1 MARNWL
7 RRAVL
12 ALACASA
19 GLLASCGSSSIE
31 SALSPARFITFGDGF
46 SDLGQNGSRYTVNDG
61 TVNVWTAYMASLY
74 GQTLTTA
81 SAGGLSYARG
91 NARITAK
98 PDAAGNT
105 ATLTVT
111 EQVDS
116 FLASNTLGANDVVII
131 NGGIS
136 DIVAQMAAVT
146 AGTQTGAQ
154 MIANVKQAGRDL
166 GAQVR
171 RLVQAGGKYVVVAG
185 TYNLGRSPWAAAIG
199 QGDLALEA
207 SSRFNEELLISIVD
221 LGANVLYVD
230 AAFHYNL
237 VTSTPANYSLN
248 DATTVVCTS
257 VDPGPGIGTGNGKVN
272 SALCN
277 AGTIGTGLNYG
288 LYTFAD
294 GIYPTPRAHQ
304 LFGEYAYNR
313 LRARW

>member
-12 ALACASA
+12 VLACASA
-19 GLLASCGSSSIE
+19 ALLASCGSSSIE
-31 SALSPARFITFGDGF
+31 SALTPSRFIAFGDGF

-61 TVNVWTAYMASLY
+61 TINVWTAYMASLY

-91 NARITAK
+91 NARVVAK

-105 ATLTVT
+105 ATLTIS
-111 EQVDS
+111 EQIDA
-116 FLASNTLGANDVVII
+116 FLASNTLGADDVVVL

-136 DIVAQMAAVT
+136 DIVTQMAAVT
-146 AGTQTGAQ
+146 AGSQTSAD

-171 RLVQAGGKYVVVAG
+171 RLVQAGGKHVVVAG
-185 TYNLGRSPWAAAIG
+185 AYNLAKSPWAASIG
-199 QGDLALEA
+199 QGDLLLEA
-207 SSRFNEELLISIVD
+207 SSRFNEELLVSIVD

-230 AAFHYNL
+230 TAFHYNL
-237 VTSTPANYSLN
+237 VTAVPANYDLT
-248 DATTVVCTS
+248 DATTAVCTS
-257 VDPGPGIGTGNGKVN
+257 VDPGPGIGTGAGKVN
-272 SALCN
+272 SAQCT
-277 AGTIGTGLNYG
+277 AGTILSGLNYT
-288 LYTFAD
+288 LYAFAD
-294 GIYPTPRAHQ
+294 GLYPTPRAHQ

-313 LRARW
+313 VRARW